1 MSVNMYVADQIG
13 NWSCTILGATSQSM
27 VEGSAMRYWRHEA
40 EATAW
45 KGTGWVDMMGCEA
58 ATIGSLIRPD

>member
-1 MSVNMYVADQIG
+1 MLQTKSG
-13 NWSCTILGATSQSM
+13 NWSHTILGATSQSM
-27 VEGSAMRYWRHEA
+27 VEEPAMRYWRMKQKRQR
-40 EATAW
+40 W